1 MNSTQTQELIAMDQ
15 YLFHAF
21 STAAAIFGI
30 PANLCVLISIIYFRD
45 MRTISNIYI
54 LNLAIAD
61 LVFLSGT
68 PVVLYQATQKNWMFG
83 SLLCRVFFSVNGVT
97 QFASSAFI
105 AVLSFDRF
113 LAVCRPLTSS
123 SWRSTN
129 TAILLSLLTWAM
141 IILEMTP
148 LLIFTKV
155 VKYYEG
161 TEVSQKCMLFF
172 GKEEFDPLQ
181 AKNEE
186 VENYLANIIAS
197 SRFFITYCFTL
208 SYLLPLVGIWC
219 FYSGIIF
226 TMWQRRRS
234 LYLKRKITKRK
245 TTKVTLLGLA
255 IAISYTTC
263 WLPFWFVQFS
273 IVANADWIENIK
285 LLKIMSYAAFALQ
298 YINAAANPFLYV
310 FLSDAFR
317 RHVIKA
323 LYVRHASVKCP
334 AKIRSPSCSDTTKML
349 TAPIKEEEL
358 SNHLLAPTN

>member
-1 MNSTQTQELIAMDQ
+1 MNFTQTQELIAMDQ
-15 YLFHAF
+15 YLFHVF

-83 SLLCRVFFSVNGVT
+83 SLICRVT

-123 SWRSTN
+123 SWRSIN

-155 VKYYEG
+155 VKYHEG

-181 AKNEE
+181 ANNEE
-186 VENYLANIIAS
+186 VENYFANILAS

-208 SYLLPLVGIWC
+208 SYLLPL
-219 FYSGIIF
+219 
-226 TMWQRRRS
+226 
-234 LYLKRKITKRK
+234 
-245 TTKVTLLGLA
+245 VTLLGLA

-310 FLSDAFR
+310 FLSDGFR

-334 AKIRSPSCSDTTKML
+334 AKMRSPSCSDTTKML